1 MSVQMTHNA
10 HIIFWDCHME
20 TTTAKESRL
29 NIRCDSHTRQLLDK
43 AAGYAHVTISE
54 FVLSHALASAER
66 IVQTHESITLK
77 PKDFE
82 AFLAALDTPAKPNA
96 ALKRAFKRH
105 ADQIGS

>member
-1 MSVQMTHNA
+1 
-10 HIIFWDCHME
+10 ME
-20 TTTAKESRL
+20 NTAIKESRL
-29 NIRCDSHTRQLLDK
+29 NIRCDSHTRQMLDK
-43 AAGYAHVTISE
+43 AAGYAHVSISE

-82 AFLAALDTPAKPNA
+82 AFLAALDVPAKSGA

-105 ADQIGS
+105 ADQVRR

>member
-1 MSVQMTHNA
+1 
-10 HIIFWDCHME
+10 ME
-20 TTTAKESRL
+20 TTTLKESRL

-43 AAGYAHVTISE
+43 AAGYAHVSVSE

-66 IVQTHESITLK
+66 VVQTHESITLK

-82 AFLAALDTPAKPNA
+82 AFLAALDAPAKPSA

-105 ADQIGS
+105 TDQVRR